1 MAKQLKGRAIGADT
15 PTMSAPRI
23 LVADDSRAVTLL
35 IERSLQSMGWEI
47 VTVHDGMQA
56 LVEGLTGKYDLA
68 FLDHFMPVLLGAEIL
83 ERWHEAGLDL
93 PTIIL
98 SGLDDA
104 DMAVRCLELGAVDF
118 LRKPFNTKELQVR
131 AKVQLARRLSAAG

>member
-1 MAKQLKGRAIGADT
+1 MNT
-15 PTMSAPRI
+15 PRI

-35 IERSLQSMGWEI
+35 IERALQSMGWQ
-47 VTVHDGMQA
+47 TVQDGMQA

-68 FLDHFMPVLLGAEIL
+68 FLDHFMPVLLGVEIL
-83 ERWHEAGLDL
+83 ERWHDAGLDL

-98 SGLDDA
+98 SGLDDD

-118 LRKPFNTKELQVR
+118 LRKPFNTKELQSR
-131 AKVQLARRLSAAG
+131 AKVQLARRFPAAG

>member
-1 MAKQLKGRAIGADT
+1 
-15 PTMSAPRI
+15 MSAPRI

-68 FLDHFMPVLLGAEIL
+68 FLDHFMPVLLGVEIL

-98 SGLDDA
+98 SGLD

-118 LRKPFNTKELQVR
+118 LRKPFNTKELQSR
-131 AKVQLARRLSAAG
+131 AKVQLTRRLTA